1 MLNNNPVSSFSGKLS
16 QDVVSQKR
24 SALDLH
30 ITHLQKLK
38 IKVRQSLR
46 KLEVKKRKIKKR
58 ESHESLAKYL
68 VCATL
73 REIHNFVFVFF
84 KLKLC

>member
-1 MLNNNPVSSFSGKLS
+1 MLNSNPVSSFSGKLS

-30 ITHLQKLK
+30 ITLLQKLK

-46 KLEVKKRKIKKR
+46 KLEVKKRKIKKT
-58 ESHESLAKYL
+58 ESHECLAQYL
-68 VCATL
+68 LCATL
-73 REIHNFVFVFF
+73 REIHNCVFVFF
-84 KLKLC
+84 KL